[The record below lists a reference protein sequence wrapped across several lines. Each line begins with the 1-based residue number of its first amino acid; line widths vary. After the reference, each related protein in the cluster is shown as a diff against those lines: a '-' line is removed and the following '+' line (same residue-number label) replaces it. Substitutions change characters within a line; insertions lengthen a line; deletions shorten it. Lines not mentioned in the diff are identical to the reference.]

1 MDKSHFYYII
11 DKREQALI
19 PSLETHYATYN
30 IPYFVEHMT
39 IGDIAI
45 CYQHKI
51 LMIIER
57 KTWTDLAASIK
68 DGRVNNIEKLIGL
81 QKETQCKIA
90 YLLEGDAFPKSDTK
104 YARIP
109 FKNLRSHLDH
119 LMIMQGVFM
128 LYSKNIQGTICRIND
143 LIKSYITS
151 PLLKQLE
158 ENTKEEKESKER
170 EVKKEKEGGGDKE
183 CDNIK
188 KESNPLQKKHI
199 VTDLQIL
206 ISMWKSISCI
216 TDNNVHVFIPLGIKN
231 VILGNI
237 TLAEISTLK
246 YISGMYIGEKRAK
259 KIIDSTKAITTHIN
273 ILTAISGITKS
284 TATNL
289 LNTYSMKDIYS
300 NLESTNLDSTNLES
314 TNLDANS
321 KKNNEFIQE
330 LSQFKKTPKAKLGKV
345 ATKMVHLLMM

>member
-45 CYQHKI
+45 CYQNKI

-151 PLLKQLE
+151 PLLNQLK
-158 ENTKEEKESKER
+158 ENTKEEKESKE
-170 EVKKEKEGGGDKE
+170 GGGEDKE

-188 KESNPLQKKHI
+188 KEPNPLQKKHI

-259 KIIDSTKAITTHIN
+259 KIIDNAKTITTHIN
-273 ILTAISGITKS
+273 ILTSIPGITKS

-289 LNTYSMKDIYS
+289 LNTYSMKNICS
-300 NLESTNLDSTNLES
+300 NLESTNLESTNLES
-314 TNLDANS
+314 TNLDAIS
-321 KKNNEFIQE
+321 KNNMGFIQE